1 MWLSVTPAANMWT
14 ATITEEAWKKMG
26 SWSLSET
33 PSHRSPHTREAP
45 AEPHVLYDAAA
56 GIGTPF
62 WNSTPFDPVMWLQ
75 NVPREASARAARRGA
90 GAKAATGATLSL
102 IHI

>member
-1 MWLSVTPAANMWT
+1 MWT

-33 PSHRSPHTREAP
+33 PPHRSPHTREAP

-62 WNSTPFDPVMWLQ
+62 WNSTPFDPRLGLRVESTAAP
-75 NVPREASARAARRGA
+75 PRDCIPHYQVDRALY
-90 GAKAATGATLSL
+90 KLT
-102 IHI
+102 

>member
-33 PSHRSPHTREAP
+33 PSHRSPHDDDGGHGPAP
-45 AEPHVLYDAAA
+45 H
-56 GIGTPF
+56 
-62 WNSTPFDPVMWLQ
+62 PVIKTERL
-75 NVPREASARAARRGA
+75 AHYY
-90 GAKAATGATLSL
+90 K
-102 IHI
+102 